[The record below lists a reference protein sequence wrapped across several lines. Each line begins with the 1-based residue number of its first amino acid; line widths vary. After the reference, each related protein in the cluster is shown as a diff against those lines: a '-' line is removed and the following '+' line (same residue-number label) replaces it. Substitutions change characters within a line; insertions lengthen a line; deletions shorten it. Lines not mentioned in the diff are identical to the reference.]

1 MIRTFTML
9 VVTLF
14 LALSGP
20 VAQGQEPNEDVD
32 YLELATVLVRD
43 GRYDKASGV
52 LGSVDLEDKNVDKAR
67 FYLLRGLVR
76 LNLSLYSQA
85 AEDFEESI
93 EQRKAQVAEDDEQ
106 ELDKIVYVYLGQ
118 AYFYSEQHEK
128 ALTALDEAGERGEA
142 IASTWAMRAEA
153 NRKLERYDVSWE
165 VLGQGMKRHPD
176 FDELLRRRAFLA
188 IELQLY
194 QAAAV
199 AGRAYLEQVD
209 ATPQDYL
216 NIGIALNRSGNKG
229 EAIKFLE
236 LARLR
241 FPTSKAVASELAR
254 LYKARGQYR
263 TAALMLERASITG
276 SDDLAVDAAELYRQA
291 GEPFR
296 ALALNGRI
304 ADSKA
309 RLRQRLG
316 ILLEL
321 RRYEMVAIMDNDLKR
336 VGLLKDEPLRY
347 ALAYAHFKTGS
358 YDRAD
363 QLLSGIKDPSIFRQA
378 TELRKAMSDCRED
391 PWRC

>member
-1 MIRTFTML
+1 MVCML
-9 VVTLF
+9 LVGLVLGL
-14 LALSGP
+14 LAP
-20 VAQGQEPNEDVD
+20 AAFAQDPNEDVD

-43 GRYDKASGV
+43 GRYEKASGV
-52 LGSVDLEDKNVDKAR
+52 LGSVDLEDKNLDKAR
-67 FYLLRGLVR
+67 YYLLRGLVR

-85 AEDFEESI
+85 AEDFTTSI
-93 EQRKAQVAEDDEQ
+93 TEREAQVADDPDQ

-118 AYFYSEQHEK
+118 AFFYSEQFDK
-128 ALTALDEAGERGEA
+128 ALGAIENAGERGEA
-142 IASTWAMRAEA
+142 IANTFAMRAEA
-153 NRKLERYDVSWE
+153 NRKLERYDASWA
-165 VLGQGMKRHPD
+165 VLGEGMKRHPD
-176 FDELLRRRAFLA
+176 YAELVRRRAFLA

-199 AGRAYLEQVD
+199 TGRDYLARVE

-216 NIGIALNRSGNKG
+216 NIGIALNRSGNKD

-241 FPTSKAVASELAR
+241 FPTSKAVAAELAR
-254 LYKARGQYR
+254 LYKGKNMYR
-263 TAALMLERASITG
+263 TAALMLERASLNG

-304 ADSKA
+304 RDSKA
-309 RLRQRLG
+309 RIRQRLG

-321 RRYEMVAIMDNDLKR
+321 RRYELVAIMDTDLKR
-336 VGLLKDEPLRY
+336 VGLLRDEPLRY
-347 ALAYAHFKTGS
+347 ALAYAHFKTGN

-378 TELRKAMSDCRED
+378 TELRKAMSDCRKER
-391 PWRC
+391 WRC

>member
-1 MIRTFTML
+1 MAVLRSWL
-9 VVTLF
+9 VALVLGLVGPSA
-14 LALSGP
+14 LA
-20 VAQGQEPNEDVD
+20 QEPNEDVD

-43 GRYDKASGV
+43 GRYEKASGV
-52 LGSVDLEDKNVDKAR
+52 LGSVDLEDKNLDQAR

-76 LNLSLYSQA
+76 LNLALYSQA
-85 AEDFEESI
+85 AEDFETSI
-93 EQRKAQVAEDDEQ
+93 EQRKIQVADDDDA

-118 AYFYSEQHEK
+118 AYFYSEQFEK
-128 ALTALDEAGERGEA
+128 ALAAIEEGGERADA
-142 IASTWAMRAEA
+142 IANTFALRAEA
-153 NRKLERYDVSWE
+153 YRKLERYDDSWA
-165 VLGQGMKRHPD
+165 VLGRGMKVHPD
-176 FDELLRRRAFLA
+176 YAELIRRRAFLA

-199 AGRAYLEQVD
+199 TGRAYLEQVD
-209 ATPQDYL
+209 ATPDDYRA
-216 NIGIALNRSGNKG
+216 IGAALSRAGNKD

-241 FPTSKAVASELAR
+241 FPTSREVSQELAN
-254 LYKARGQYR
+254 LYKAKGQYR
-263 TAALMLERASITG
+263 TAALMLERASLTG
-276 SDDLAVDAAELYRQA
+276 SDDLTVEAAELYRQA

-304 ADSKA
+304 RESKA

-316 ILLEL
+316 VLLEL

-347 ALAYAHFKTGS
+347 ALAYAHFKTGN

-363 QLLSGIKDPSIFRQA
+363 QLLSGIKDPSIFRQS
-378 TELRKAMSDCRED
+378 TELRKAMSDCREKR
-391 PWRC
+391 WSC